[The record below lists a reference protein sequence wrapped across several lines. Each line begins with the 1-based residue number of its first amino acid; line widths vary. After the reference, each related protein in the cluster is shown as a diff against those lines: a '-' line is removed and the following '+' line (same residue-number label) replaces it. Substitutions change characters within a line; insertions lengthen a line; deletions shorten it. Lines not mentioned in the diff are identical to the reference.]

1 MKVKELSDEEVTT
14 LITGLHYLSMN
25 DKDFEFKYII
35 DDLLLKLDKERVFIG
50 GKIWEKEEK

>member
-50 GKIWEKEEK
+50 GKI